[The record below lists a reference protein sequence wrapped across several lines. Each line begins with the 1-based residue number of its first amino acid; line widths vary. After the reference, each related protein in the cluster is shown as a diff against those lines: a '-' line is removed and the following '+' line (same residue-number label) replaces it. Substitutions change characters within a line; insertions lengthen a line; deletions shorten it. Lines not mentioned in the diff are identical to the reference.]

1 MIIYSPTVYHN
12 KMETKME
19 NEKKHPHHIAELGKI
34 NRAIG
39 QLEGVKRMVDENR
52 YCVEILQQLKAARSA
67 IKNIEQNVLKKHM
80 QMCILSAAKT
90 QDEQEI
96 LTKIEELQNIIKNY
110 N

>member
-1 MIIYSPTVYHN
+1 M
-12 KMETKME
+12 K
-19 NEKKHPHHIAELGKI
+19 NEKTHPNHISELGKL
-34 NRAIG
+34 NRVIG
-39 QLEGVKRMVDENR
+39 QLEGVKKMVEENR

-80 QMCILSAAKT
+80 QMCLLKAAKS
-90 QDEQEI
+90 QNEEEI